1 MHALTIFIQRPY
13 RQAPLLAKGRSQQSA
28 RFKLANQGLDL
39 GKTTSPVYHSHF
51 AHSSSA
57 TLNAEQEQGAL
68 LKRILITV
76 PHVSFR
82 TYALFPSG
90 NTGSSLAVNR
100 STPPLFGQ
108 LSLPRGAKYV
118 YTELRAIPLGS
129 SRRTTVNPHCESEG
143 LP

>member
-68 LKRILITV
+68 LKRIQLFAPGAEDVVLRDLETV
-76 PHVSFR
+76 YGWIAAQRLRDRVRAGCDGPLTRV
-82 TYALFPSG
+82 PSA
-90 NTGSSLAVNR
+90 SYR
-100 STPPLFGQ
+100 
-108 LSLPRGAKYV
+108 
-118 YTELRAIPLGS
+118 
-129 SRRTTVNPHCESEG
+129 
-143 LP
+143 